1 MCAEARP
8 KLTEV
13 LAQRREGTLDPIEHE
28 IPPLVEWAR
37 ASRAKEKGGLVL
49 IAPGLYLGNKQAAAD
64 SELLSKKG
72 VAGVCAV
79 GARQVFRG
87 AGHHVSIED
96 DGMASMLPFFEVACN
111 FIHEQRQIGAVLVH
125 CKGGISRS
133 PTMIIA
139 YLMRHE
145 HLSLT
150 DAMEVCCL
158 ARPAARPR
166 ATFLADLESYELH
179 LVQERCW
186 HRAADLA
193 SEDAV
198 AALVPRAPGSKAE
211 VQAECKR
218 LLGALQEQCMREAF
232 GELREPSWQLRDAA
246 QVAVTSYADSQ
257 GWRKRT
263 S

>member
-1 MCAEARP
+1 MH
-8 KLTEV
+8 V
-13 LAQRREGTLDPIEHE
+13 V
-28 IPPLVEWAR
+28 PPLIEWAR
-37 ASRAKEKGGLVL
+37 AYPPKEKGGFVL
-49 IAPGLYLGNKQAAAD
+49 IAPRLYLGNKEAAAD
-64 SELLSKKG
+64 SERLSNKG
-72 VAGVCAV
+72 VVGVCAV

-96 DGMASMLPFFEVACN
+96 DGTASMLPFFETACN
-111 FIHEQRQIGAVLVH
+111 FIHEQRQMGAVLVH

-145 HLSLT
+145 HLCLT
-150 DAMEVCCL
+150 DAIEVCCL

-166 ATFLADLESYELH
+166 ATFLADLESYEFQ
-179 LVQERCW
+179 LVQARCW
-186 HRAADLA
+186 HRAVELA

-198 AALVPRAPGSKAE
+198 AALTPRDPGSRAE

-218 LLGALQEQCMREAF
+218 LLAALQEQCMQEAF

-246 QVAVTSYADSQ
+246 QTAVTSYADSH